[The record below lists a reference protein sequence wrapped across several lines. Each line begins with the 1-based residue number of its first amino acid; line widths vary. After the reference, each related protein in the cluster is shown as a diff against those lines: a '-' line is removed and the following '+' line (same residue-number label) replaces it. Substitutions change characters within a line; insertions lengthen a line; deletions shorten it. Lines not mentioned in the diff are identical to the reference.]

1 MDHDE
6 MTIADILNDP
16 LVRQM
21 MRADRVSL
29 REMKK
34 LLLDAARCQRISRQR
49 SSYPETIGRPPC
61 QQSA

>member
-34 LLLDAARCQRISRQR
+34 LLLDAARGQRISRQR
-49 SSYPETIGRPPC
+49 SSNPETIGRPPC